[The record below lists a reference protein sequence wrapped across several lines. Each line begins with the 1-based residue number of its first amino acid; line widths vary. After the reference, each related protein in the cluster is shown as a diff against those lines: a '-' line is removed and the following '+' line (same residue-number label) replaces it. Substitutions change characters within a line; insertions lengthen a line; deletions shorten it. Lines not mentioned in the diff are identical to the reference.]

1 MSRARCAR
9 RPKLGSKITTARA
22 RFSRVPPRKARAVA
36 DLIRGLT
43 VAEADQQLALLH
55 RPSAAPVIR
64 NLLKS
69 AVANARESE
78 ALGDRDPEEL
88 IIGEI
93 MIDGGPVTKRYRP
106 RAMGRATVIRK
117 RTAHVTINLYTQV

>member
-1 MSRARCAR
+1 MSRARRAR
-9 RPKLGSKITTARA
+9 RPELGSKITTARA
-22 RFSRVPPRKARAVA
+22 RFARVPPRKARAVA

-55 RPSAAPVIR
+55 RPSAVPVIR

-78 ALGDRDPEEL
+78 ILGETDPEEL

-93 MIDGGPVTKRYRP
+93 MIDGGPVAKRYRP

-117 RTAHVTINLYTQV
+117 RMAHVTINLYTQV

>member
-1 MSRARCAR
+1 M
-9 RPKLGSKITTARA
+9 
-22 RFSRVPPRKARAVA
+22 
-36 DLIRGLT
+36 
-43 VAEADQQLALLH
+43 AEADQQLALLH